1 MNEYDYG
8 IFVFVVVI
16 YDNVFWFF
24 DVFLLSKVVILFN
37 ELFEK
42 LQSKYMVLKR
52 LGVLGRIN
60 GYVWY
65 KLEEGIV
72 MKLEDLLEKS
82 IKLQFFLVVIEE
94 SLDKILI
101 FLGRLDI
108 SSVRDNSDDLNK
120 IEDSVQLVGNL
131 ICD

>member
-1 MNEYDYG
+1 MNECDYG